1 MTVGISGE
9 SKVTPDDEAI
19 RKVVRTFLARYVD
32 EPEALEQD
40 RLLSDGVLDSL
51 AAAGLIAHLERRFDL
66 EVTDTDLEIE
76 NFDSLDAITTFVRT
90 KLCN

>member
-1 MTVGISGE
+1 MTVGISGGN
-9 SKVTPDDEAI
+9 KVAPDDEAI
-19 RKVVRTFLARYVD
+19 RMVVRAFLARYVD
-32 EPEALEQD
+32 DPEALEQD

-66 EVTDTDLEIE
+66 EVTDIDLEIE

-90 KLCN
+90 KLCS